1 MGVNDG
7 LFYVQAMVPGE
18 SELLLS
24 AFRDPAFGLFVSCGA
39 GGVLAESIDDVALA
53 RGPLRPAGALR
64 LLQQLRVIQGLA
76 KLNREAE
83 IRVLAD
89 YVAEFSTLADSIPWR
104 GFTFELNPV
113 RWGVSGAVAADG
125 LLVIEE
131 R

>member
-1 MGVNDG
+1 
-7 LFYVQAMVPGE
+7 
-18 SELLLS
+18 
-24 AFRDPAFGLFVSCGA
+24 
-39 GGVLAESIDDVALA
+39 
-53 RGPLRPAGALR
+53 
-64 LLQQLRVIQGLA
+64 
-76 KLNREAE
+76 
-83 IRVLAD
+83 VLAD